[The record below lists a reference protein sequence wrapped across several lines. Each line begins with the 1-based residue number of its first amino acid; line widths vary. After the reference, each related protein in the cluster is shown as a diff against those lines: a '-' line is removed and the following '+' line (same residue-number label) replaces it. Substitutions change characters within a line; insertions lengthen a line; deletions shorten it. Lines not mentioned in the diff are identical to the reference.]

1 MNTVHLVGELA
12 FDAKLKTFQ
21 SGSAKATA
29 LIAAKADGRQYPD
42 KVDVA
47 AWDDVALALA
57 DMKQGDPVEIRG
69 RVTTESWDDKT
80 TGKKVY
86 KQVVVAEQLR
96 QGPPSEPQRQAP
108 ARRQPVAAQDDEALP
123 F

>member
-42 KVDVA
+42 KIDVA

-57 DMKQGDPVEIRG
+57 DLKRDDPMEIRG
-69 RVTTESWDDKT
+69 RVTTESWDDKS

-96 QGPPSEPQRQAP
+96 P
-108 ARRQPVAAQDDEALP
+108 AGNAEVDPDIP